1 MNISALLKFYNF
13 MHLICNAW
21 FDIRLNFCEDTDAK
35 ENVDLL
41 DNTTSDDAELCPRR
55 RTLTSNPNNL

>member
-21 FDIRLNFCEDTDAK
+21 FDFRLNFCEDTDAK
-35 ENVDLL
+35 ETDLL
-41 DNTTSDDAELCPRR
+41 DNTTSDHAKLCSRR
-55 RTLTSNPNNL
+55 LTLTFNENNL